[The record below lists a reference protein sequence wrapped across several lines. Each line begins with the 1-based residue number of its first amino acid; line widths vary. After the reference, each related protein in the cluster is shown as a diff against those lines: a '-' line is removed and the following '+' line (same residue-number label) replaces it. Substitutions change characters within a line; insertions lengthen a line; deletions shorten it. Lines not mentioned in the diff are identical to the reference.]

1 MLVDWLIYGLLVFG
15 AAKLLNATAFKQKP
29 ASGLVAWTL
38 TILMF
43 IVSVVALS
51 ALKELRYQAISDS
64 VGVPI
69 SPQNPL
75 DMGGAFVFAWLF
87 FSFLNRQEKTKQPP
101 SVGGQ
106 Q

>member
-15 AAKLLNATAFKQKP
+15 AAKLLNATAFKLKP
-29 ASGLVAWTL
+29 ASGLVTWTL

-51 ALKELRYQAISDS
+51 TLKVLRYQAISDS

-75 DMGGAFVFAWLF
+75 DMGGAVVFAWLF
-87 FSFLNRQEKTKQPP
+87 CSFLNRQEKTRQPP
-101 SVGGQ
+101 LAGGQ